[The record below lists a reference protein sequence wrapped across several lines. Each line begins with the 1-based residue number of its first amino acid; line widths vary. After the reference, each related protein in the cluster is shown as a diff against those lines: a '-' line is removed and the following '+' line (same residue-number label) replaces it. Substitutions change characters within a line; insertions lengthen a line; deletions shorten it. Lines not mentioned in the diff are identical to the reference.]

1 MAPNLLS
8 LEKRRQKNG
17 YYRLTDGE
25 SLSEVTYTVLSK
37 LNGLS
42 AEQASRAGNTKELSP
57 HQFHIGPGLY
67 GEPDPTTILPKR
79 GNNPFATIAE
89 TLWVYAGRNDIE
101 TLSKWLPRA
110 VEYADDGLKWSSGYG
125 PRLRA
130 WIDHNFKTFDQ
141 IETVIRRLRAKPD
154 SRQALITIWDPASDG
169 QKEGSKD
176 YTCNICLHF
185 LIRDGGLNMFVT
197 TRSNDI
203 VFGVAINVFEW
214 CFLANYIAD
223 SLSVPFKNYYQT
235 GSSLHLY
242 DWKGD
247 TAKKI
252 LAWDFLPIP
261 FLELAPK
268 KRYPRPGI
276 APAQLKELC
285 EEIFLAAY
293 RGELDSLPLAYPDR
307 LTLRLADCFYALR
320 AETRLLESSAD
331 NYLSA
336 LSGISYP
343 PLLLSLLDIG
353 QRRRK
358 EPLWLANNFEKLWKN
373 TENEGLAGKYLRKL
387 FERNDIKT

>member
-1 MAPNLLS
+1 MAPNLLA
-8 LEKRRQKNG
+8 LEKNRHKNG

-25 SLSEVTYTVLSK
+25 SLSEVTYTVLAK

-79 GNNPFATIAE
+79 GNNIFATVAE
-89 TLWVYAGRNDIE
+89 TLWVYAGRSDIE

-110 VEYADDGLKWSSGYG
+110 KDYSDDGVKWSSGYG

-141 IETVIRRLRAKPD
+141 IETVIRRLRRNPE
-154 SRQALITIWDPASDG
+154 SRQALITLWDPATDG
-169 QKEGSKD
+169 QKEKSLD

-185 LIRDGGLNMFVT
+185 LVRDGGLNMFVT

-214 CFLANYIAD
+214 CFLANYIAAC
-223 SLSVPFKNYYQT
+223 LNVPFRNYYQT

-252 LAWDFLPIP
+252 LDWEFLPVP
-261 FLELAPK
+261 FLELAAKPL
-268 KRYPRPGI
+268 PRPSLE
-276 APAQLKELC
+276 PARLREFC

-293 RGELDSLPLAYPDR
+293 EDKVLPLDYPEK
-307 LTLRLADCFYALR
+307 LTSRLADCFYALR
-320 AETRLLESSAD
+320 AEASLLRAGGYCE
-331 NYLSA
+331 A

-358 EPLWLANNFEKLWKN
+358 EPLWLANGFEKLWKD
-373 TENEGLAGKYLRKL
+373 TKNEILAGQYLRKL
-387 FERNDIKT
+387 FDRNEIKA